1 MGEFV
6 AEPPEA
12 FSHLGF
18 ALRNA
23 TDLESVV
30 QAVLRDLLALPG
42 AVRAGVALVEGGG
55 RRLRFRVSDSDEWC
69 HIDAYD
75 DVPLTA
81 AVRSGSPILG
91 GVDDFGGQF
100 AGMVA
105 RQREHGVRALAAWP
119 LPGASGPLGGIA
131 VFYGEPQEF
140 GSTQRRVLDA
150 AARRTAEAVTRVREH
165 GHGAPSQASD
175 LPGEGLQTA
184 TAVLEDSPRASSAGR
199 RFVCDTLRAWG
210 MSEDTVE
217 IAELLVSELVTNAV
231 VHAGTTSV
239 LTVALVDD
247 ELLVRVR
254 DRGRGSGPVLLPDDD
269 PTKVFG
275 RGLLL
280 VDALAQRWGT
290 ERDDQGSTSWFAL
303 TVQDDRS
310 DERTG

>member
-1 MGEFV
+1 M

-23 TDLESVV
+23 TDLESVA
-30 QAVLRDLLALPG
+30 QAVVRELAAMPG

-81 AVRSGSPILG
+81 VVRTGSPILG
-91 GVDDFGGQF
+91 GLDDFGGQF

-105 RQREHGVRALAAWP
+105 RQRDHGVRALAAWP
-119 LPGASGPLGGIA
+119 LPGQPGPSGGIA
-131 VFYGEPQEF
+131 VFYDEPQEF
-140 GSTQRRVLDA
+140 APAQRKMLDA
-150 AARRTAEAVTRVREH
+150 AARRTAEAVDRIREH
-165 GHGAPSQASD
+165 GRGAPSQASD

-184 TAVLEDSPRASSAGR
+184 TVVLEDSPRAAGDAR
-199 RFVCDTLRAWG
+199 RFLRDRLRTWRVAD
-210 MSEDTVE
+210 EVIET
-217 IAELLVSELVTNAV
+217 AQLLVSELVTNAV

-239 LTVALVDD
+239 LTATLLDD
-247 ELLVRVR
+247 RLTVRVR
-254 DRGRGSGPVLLPDDD
+254 DRGRGSGSGSGPVLLPDDD

-275 RGLLL
+275 RGLVL
-280 VDALAQRWGT
+280 VDALSDRWGT

-303 TVQDDRS
+303 VVRAEQS
-310 DERTG
+310 GQRTG

>member
-1 MGEFV
+1 VGEFV

-30 QAVLRDLLALPG
+30 QAVVRELVALPD

-55 RRLRFRVSDSDEWC
+55 RRLRFRISDSDEWC

-81 AVRSGSPILG
+81 VVRTGSPILG
-91 GVDDFGGQF
+91 GLDDFGGQF

-105 RQREHGVRALAAWP
+105 RQRENGVRALAAWP
-119 LPGASGPLGGIA
+119 LPGQSGPTGGIA
-131 VFYGEPQEF
+131 VFYDQPQEF
-140 GSTQRRVLDA
+140 GPAQRKVLDA
-150 AARRTAEAVTRVREH
+150 AARRTAEAVSRVREH
-165 GHGAPSQASD
+165 DRGAPLQASD
-175 LPGEGLQTA
+175 LPGEGLQAA
-184 TAVLEDSPRASSAGR
+184 TIVLEDSPRAAGDAR
-199 RFVCDTLRAWG
+199 RFLRDKLRAWRVAN
-210 MSEDTVE
+210 DTVE
-217 IAELLVSELVTNAV
+217 TAQLLVSELVTNAV

-239 LTVALVDD
+239 LTATLLDDRLV
-247 ELLVRVR
+247 VRVR

-280 VDALAQRWGT
+280 VDALSDGWGT
-290 ERDDQGSTSWFAL
+290 ESDDQGSTSWFGLA
-303 TVQDDRS
+303 VREEQS
-310 DERTG
+310 GQRTG